1 MLVYSRRNN
10 QEARPS
16 WVIGTRTVTFA
27 VTAALAWPHLSASL
41 ALETGVLVYGF
52 FTALAILSLLIIKR
66 WKLPLLVSTALSL
79 QIAAELAVISMVVH
93 FTGGMRSPYNSLY
106 LMTIISAALS
116 YRLVGT
122 LFVATCASASFFLVV
137 WIEAGRHA
145 SKLWSPEVLDALRY
159 MPDEDFYTI
168 FLRLCIFFLCAFAGG
183 YLAERLYSKDEAL
196 AHTSEALKNAKLETG
211 DILKHLRSGVLTLD
225 LGGYIVYFNRAAEEI
240 LGLPEKKVRGRS
252 LREALGPNYPELAD
266 RLDWVLAT
274 QQMDSRTELTIRRMD
289 GQVLPVGIS
298 TSVLSGSNGKPR
310 GVIAVFADLTE
321 VKQIEEKLRRQD
333 RLAAI
338 GELSAGIAHEIRN
351 PLAAISGSVEVLRND
366 LDVSGENA
374 ELLDL
379 IVKESSRLNKIL
391 SDFLLYARMSP
402 VVTGRVCVSTVLNE
416 VFEITRR
423 HFQQSGISDL
433 ELKAEIADRTL
444 MVEADPDH
452 LKQILINLIFN
463 GVEACADGDRR
474 VTAHVRSQSVTK
486 AEAVQ
491 GMFSEGDWASICIRD
506 AGSGIPE
513 QIIDRLYEPFVSTKT
528 SGTGLG
534 LAVVKRLVDNCGG
547 RILVETKVGEGTN
560 FTVFLPRCPVDAPHP
575 DRVARAVA
583 R

>member
-10 QEARPS
+10 QGARPM
-16 WVIGTRTVTFA
+16 WVIGTRAVTFA
-27 VTAALAWPHLSASL
+27 VTAALAWPHLATSIWL
-41 ALETGVLVYGF
+41 NWALPVYGS
-52 FTALAILSLLIIKR
+52 FTVLAILSLLFLKGVR
-66 WKLPLLVSTALSL
+66 FRKLVSTALTL
-79 QIAAELAVISMVVH
+79 QIAMELIVISMVVH

-122 LFVATCASASFFLVV
+122 LLIAASASSSFFLVV
-137 WIEAGRHA
+137 WIEAGRQA
-145 SKLWSPEVLDALRY
+145 TTMWSWEVWSALRH

-196 AHTSEALKNAKLETG
+196 AHTSEALQMAKLETG
-211 DILKHLRSGVLTLD
+211 DILKHLRSGVLTVD
-225 LGGYIVYFNRAAEEI
+225 LAGFIVYFNRAAEEI
-240 LGLPEKKVRGRS
+240 LGLSEKRVRGRS
-252 LREALGPNYPELAD
+252 IREGIGSNYPELAD
-266 RLDWVLAT
+266 RLDWVVAT
-274 QQMDSRTELTIRRMD
+274 QQMDSRTELTICRED
-289 GQVLPVGIS
+289 GKSLPVGIS
-298 TSVLSGSNGKPR
+298 TSILSGGNGKPR

-321 VKQIEEKLRRQD
+321 VKQIEERLRRQD

-374 ELLDL
+374 QLLNL

-402 VVTGRVCVSTVLNE
+402 VVTGRVCVATVLDE
-416 VFEITRR
+416 VFEITKR
-423 HFQQSGISDL
+423 HYLQSGVRNIDL
-433 ELKAEIADRTL
+433 RAEVADRTM

-452 LKQILINLIFN
+452 LKQILINLVFN
-463 GVEACADGDRR
+463 AVEACHENERKIVAR
-474 VTAHVRSQSVTK
+474 VRSHTVSRTDEVDGFLRIG
-486 AEAVQ
+486 E
-491 GMFSEGDWASICIRD
+491 WASIAVCD
-506 AGSGIPE
+506 SGEGIPQRIRE
-513 QIIDRLYEPFVSTKT
+513 RLYEPFVSAKP

-547 RILVETKVGEGTN
+547 RITVDTQEGKGTT
-560 FTVFLPRCPVDAPHP
+560 FTVYLHRCPVDAPIP
-575 DRVARAVA
+575 TRAYV
-583 R
+583 

>member
-1 MLVYSRRNN
+1 MLVYTRRGN
-10 QEARPS
+10 QAARSS

-27 VTAALAWPHLSASL
+27 VTAALAWPHLAVSST
-41 ALETGVLVYGF
+41 LETALYVYGF
-52 FTALAILSLLIIKR
+52 FTALAVLTVFLQRR
-66 WKLPLLVSTALSL
+66 WRLPLLISLSQSL
-79 QIAAELAVISMVVH
+79 QIAAELTVISMVVF

-122 LFVATCASASFFLVV
+122 LFVAACSSLTFFGVV

-145 SKLWSPEVLDALRY
+145 SQLWSFEVWETLRH
-159 MPDEDFYTI
+159 MPDEDFYTV

-196 AHTSEALKNAKLETG
+196 AHTSEALKIAKLETG

-225 LGGYIVYFNRAAEEI
+225 LAGHVVYFNRAAEDI
-240 LGLPEKKVRGRS
+240 LGLPEKRVKGRTVGD
-252 LREALGPNYPELAD
+252 ALGSDYPELAE
-266 RLDWVLAT
+266 RLDWVVAT
-274 QQMDSRTELTIRRMD
+274 QQMDCRTELTIKRAD
-289 GQVLPVGIS
+289 GKSLPVGIS
-298 TSVLSGSNGKPR
+298 TSVLSGGNGKPR

-374 ELLDL
+374 KLLDL

-402 VVTGRVCVSTVLNE
+402 VVTGRVCVATILSE
-416 VFEITRR
+416 VYEITRR
-423 HFQQSGISDL
+423 HFLQFGVKAIDL
-433 ELKAEIADRTL
+433 RHEIADRTL

-452 LKQILINLIFN
+452 LKQILINLVFN
-463 GVEACADGDRR
+463 AVESCPDG
-474 VTAHVRSQSVTK
+474 TPSVRSSVRSITVTRHDAQSS
-486 AEAVQ
+486 
-491 GMFSEGDWASICIRD
+491 FLPEGDWASIAVSD
-506 AGSGIPE
+506 NGGGIPSRVL
-513 QIIDRLYEPFVSTKT
+513 DRLYEPFTSTKT
-528 SGTGLG
+528 NGTGLG

-547 RILVETKVGEGTN
+547 KILVDSREGAGTT
-560 FTVFLPRCPVDAPHP
+560 FTIYLRRCPVATPMPVSMH
-575 DRVARAVA
+575 V
-583 R
+583 

>member
-1 MLVYSRRNN
+1 VLAPPLVLKDQIPMLVFSRRGN
-10 QEARPS
+10 QGARS
-16 WVIGTRTVTFA
+16 AWVIGTRSVTCA
-27 VTAALAWPHLSASL
+27 VTAALAWPHLEVSG
-41 ALETGVLVYGF
+41 ALGNALFAYGF
-52 FTALAILSLLIIKR
+52 FTALAIVSLLLQR
-66 WKLPLLVSTALSL
+66 RGRLQLLVSTALSL
-79 QIAAELAVISMVVH
+79 QIAAELAVISMVVY

-122 LFVATCASASFFLVV
+122 LFVAACSSLTFFGVV

-145 SKLWSPEVLDALRY
+145 SQLWSFEVWDALRH
-159 MPDEDFYTI
+159 MPDEDFYTV

-196 AHTSEALKNAKLETG
+196 AHTSEALKIAKLETG

-225 LGGYIVYFNRAAEEI
+225 LAGHIVYFNRAAEEI
-240 LGLPEKKVRGRS
+240 LGLPEKKVKGRAI
-252 LREALGPNYPELAD
+252 REALGPDYPELAE
-266 RLDWVLAT
+266 RLDWVVAT
-274 QQMDSRTELTIRRMD
+274 QQMDCRTELTIKRAD
-289 GQVLPVGIS
+289 GKSLPVGIS
-298 TSVLSGSNGKPR
+298 TSVLSGANGKSR

-374 ELLDL
+374 KLLGL

-402 VVTGRVCVSTVLNE
+402 VITGRVCVATVLTE
-416 VFEITRR
+416 VYEITHR
-423 HFQQSGISDL
+423 HFLQSGVNAVDL
-433 ELKAEIADRTL
+433 KYEIADRTL

-452 LKQILINLIFN
+452 PSK
-463 GVEACADGDRR
+463 
-474 VTAHVRSQSVTK
+474 S
-486 AEAVQ
+486 
-491 GMFSEGDWASICIRD
+491 
-506 AGSGIPE
+506 
-513 QIIDRLYEPFVSTKT
+513 
-528 SGTGLG
+528 
-534 LAVVKRLVDNCGG
+534 
-547 RILVETKVGEGTN
+547 
-560 FTVFLPRCPVDAPHP
+560 
-575 DRVARAVA
+575 
-583 R
+583 

>member
-10 QEARPS
+10 QSARPT
-16 WVIGTRTVTFA
+16 WVIGTRVVTFA
-27 VTAALAWPHLSASL
+27 VTAALAWPHLDVSPL
-41 ALETGVLVYGF
+41 LKTGVPIYGF
-52 FTALAILSLLIIKR
+52 FTTLVIVSLLLLKR
-66 WKLPLLVSTALSL
+66 AKFKLLTSTALTL
-79 QIAAELAVISMVVH
+79 QIASELAVISMVVH

-122 LFVATCASASFFLVV
+122 LLVAACASSSFFMVV

-145 SKLWSPEVLDALRY
+145 RQLWSSEVWDAVRH

-196 AHTSEALKNAKLETG
+196 AHTSEALQIAKLETG

-225 LGGYIVYFNRAAEEI
+225 LAGYIVYFNRAAEEI
-240 LGLPEKKVRGRS
+240 LGLSEKKVRGRS
-252 LREALGPNYPELAD
+252 LREGLGSNYPELAD
-266 RLDWVLAT
+266 RLDWVVAT
-274 QQMDSRTELTIRRMD
+274 QQMDSRTELTISRSD
-289 GQVLPVGIS
+289 GKSLPVGIS
-298 TSVLSGSNGKPR
+298 TSILSGGNGKPR

-351 PLAAISGSVEVLRND
+351 PLAAISGSVEVLRSD

-374 ELLDL
+374 KLLDL

-402 VVTGRVCVSTVLNE
+402 VVTGRVCVATVLNE
-416 VFEITRR
+416 VFEITKRQ
-423 HFQQSGISDL
+423 FIQAGVEGLDL
-433 ELKAEIADRTL
+433 KSEIADRTM

-452 LKQILINLIFN
+452 LKQILINLVFN
-463 GVEACADGDRR
+463 AVEACAERER
-474 VTAHVRSQSVTK
+474 SVTARVRSLSIARVDATNGLL
-486 AEAVQ
+486 A
-491 GMFSEGDWASICIRD
+491 EGDWASIAVCD
-506 AGSGIPE
+506 SGGGIPQRIVE
-513 QIIDRLYEPFVSTKT
+513 RLYEPFVSTKP

-547 RILVETKVGEGTN
+547 RIMVDTHEGKGTT
-560 FTVFLPRCPVDAPHP
+560 FTIYLRRCPVTAPMP
-575 DRVARAVA
+575 ARMHV
-583 R
+583 

>member
-1 MLVYSRRNN
+1 MLVYSRHNN
-10 QEARPS
+10 YGARSS

-27 VTAALAWPHLSASL
+27 VTAALAWPHLGSSL
-41 ALETGVLVYGF
+41 ALETGLLIYCF
-52 FTALAILSLLIIKR
+52 FTALAILSLLLLRR
-66 WKLPLLVSTALSL
+66 WRLKLIVSSSLSL

-122 LFVATCASASFFLVV
+122 LFVAACAASSFFMVV
-137 WIEAGRHA
+137 WIEAGRQA
-145 SKLWSPEVLDALRY
+145 SRLWSPEVWGALRH

-196 AHTSEALKNAKLETG
+196 AHTSEALKIAKLETG

-225 LGGYIVYFNRAAEEI
+225 LGANIVYFNRAAEEI
-240 LGLPEKKVRGRS
+240 LSLPEKKVRGRS
-252 LREALGPNYPELAD
+252 LRDALGVDYPELAD

-274 QQMDSRTELTIRRMD
+274 QQMDSRSELVIRRPD
-289 GQVLPVGIS
+289 GKTLPVGLS
-298 TSVLSGSNGKPR
+298 TSVLSGGNGRPR

-351 PLAAISGSVEVLRND
+351 PLAAISGSVEVLRSELD
-366 LDVSGENA
+366 LSGENA
-374 ELLDL
+374 RLLEL
-379 IVKESSRLNKIL
+379 IVKESARLNKIL

-402 VVTGRVCVSTVLNE
+402 VVTGRVCVATILHE
-416 VFEITRR
+416 VFEITKR
-423 HFQQSGISDL
+423 HFQQTGIGSLDL
-433 ELKAEIADRTL
+433 TEEVADRTM

-463 GVEACADGDRR
+463 GVEACEGGDRR
-474 VTAHVRSQSVTK
+474 VIARVRSHTVTRTD
-486 AEAVQ
+486 AARGLLQ
-491 GMFSEGDWASICIRD
+491 EGEWASIAICD
-506 AGSGIPE
+506 LGGGIPE
-513 QIIDRLYEPFVSTKT
+513 SILERLYEPFVSTKT
-528 SGTGLG
+528 NGTGLG

-547 RILVETKVGEGTN
+547 RLHVQTKLGEGTT
-560 FTVFLPRCPVDAPHP
+560 FTVYVRRCPVDAPHP
-575 DRVARAVA
+575 DRLARSLTM
-583 R
+583 

>member
-1 MLVYSRRNN
+1 MLVYTRRNN

-16 WVIGTRTVTFA
+16 WVIGTRLVTFV
-27 VTAALAWPHLSASL
+27 VTAALAWPHLPASL
-41 ALETGVLVYGF
+41 SLETALFVYGS
-52 FTALAILSLLIIKR
+52 FTALAIFSLLLLKR
-66 WKLPLLVSTALSL
+66 WRLRLLASMALAA
-79 QIAAELAVISMVVH
+79 QITAELVVVSMIVY

-122 LFVATCASASFFLVV
+122 LFIAACASSSFFTVA

-145 SKLWSPEVLDALRY
+145 TQLWSPEVWGALRH

-183 YLAERLYSKDEAL
+183 YLAERLYAKGEAL
-196 AHTSEALKNAKLETG
+196 ANTSEALKIAKLETG

-225 LGGYIVYFNRAAEEI
+225 LAGHIVYFNRAAEDI

-252 LREALGPNYPELAD
+252 LREALGTDYPELAD
-266 RLDWVLAT
+266 RLDWVVAT
-274 QQMDSRTELTIRRMD
+274 QQMDSRSELTIHRPD
-289 GQVLPVGIS
+289 GKTLPVGIS
-298 TSVLSGSNGKPR
+298 TSILSGGNARPR

-351 PLAAISGSVEVLRND
+351 PLAAISGSVEVLRGD

-374 ELLDL
+374 QLLEL

-402 VVTGRVCVSTVLNE
+402 VVTGRVCVATVLNE

-423 HFQQSGISDL
+423 HFLQSGVESLDL
-433 ELKAEIADRTL
+433 RAEVADHTM

-452 LKQILINLIFN
+452 LKQILINLVFN
-463 GVEACADGDRR
+463 GVEACREGKR
-474 VTAHVRSQSVTK
+474 VVITRVRSQTITRLDVT
-486 AEAVQ
+486 Q
-491 GMFSEGDWASICIRD
+491 GMLPEGDWASIAVCD
-506 AGSGIPE
+506 SGDGIQE
-513 QIIDRLYEPFVSTKT
+513 RILERLYEPFVSTKT

-547 RILVETKVGEGTN
+547 RITVETRVGEGTT
-560 FTVFLPRCPVDAPHP
+560 FTICLRRCPVTAPMPVRMHM
-575 DRVARAVA
+575 
-583 R
+583 

>member
-1 MLVYSRRNN
+1 MLVYTRRLN
-10 QEARPS
+10 QEARHS

-27 VTAALAWPHLSASL
+27 VTAALAWPHLTTSL
-41 ALETGVLVYGF
+41 ALETGLLTYGF
-52 FTALAILSLLIIKR
+52 FTALAVFSLMLFKR
-66 WKLPLLVSTALSL
+66 RRLQKLVSTALSL
-79 QIAAELAVISMVVH
+79 QIAAELIVISMVVH

-122 LFVATCASASFFLVV
+122 LFVAACAAASFFMVV

-145 SKLWSPEVLDALRY
+145 ERLWSPEVFGALRN
-159 MPDEDFYTI
+159 MPDEEFYTV

-196 AHTSEALKNAKLETG
+196 AHTSEALKIAKLETG

-225 LGGYIVYFNRAAEEI
+225 LGGHIVYFNRAAEEI
-240 LGLPEKKVRGRS
+240 LGLPEKKVRGKS
-252 LREALGPNYPELAD
+252 LRDAFGAEYPGLAE
-266 RLDWVLAT
+266 RLDWVVAT
-274 QQMDSRTELTIRRMD
+274 QQMDSRTELSIHRADDKT
-289 GQVLPVGIS
+289 LPVGIS
-298 TSVLSGSNGKPR
+298 TSVLSGANGKPR

-321 VKQIEEKLRRQD
+321 VKEIEEKLRRQD

-374 ELLDL
+374 ELLAL

-402 VVTGRVCVSTVLNE
+402 VVTGRVCVATVLHE

-423 HFQQSGISDL
+423 QFKQSGREILDL
-433 ELKAEIADRTL
+433 KSEIVDRTM

-452 LKQILINLIFN
+452 LKQILINLVFN
-463 GVEACADGDRR
+463 AVEACDDGHKQ
-474 VTAHVRSQSVTK
+474 VSAGARSQTVRRG
-486 AEAVQ
+486 EALR
-491 GMFSEGDWASICIRD
+491 SALPEGDWVSIAITD
-506 AGSGIPE
+506 HGAGIPP
-513 QIIDRLYEPFVSTKT
+513 QILDRLYEPFVSTKT
-528 SGTGLG
+528 NGTGLG

-547 RILVETKVGEGTN
+547 RIMVETRVGEGTT
-560 FTVFLPRCPVDAPHP
+560 FTVYFRRCPVDAPHP
-575 DRVARAVA
+575 DRLSRAYSV
-583 R
+583 